1 MYKQIKNILFQLQP
15 EEAHHFVTRN
25 LQNYTAFPG
34 VGKLLDKFYS
44 NHWANH
50 WGRLV
55 CNKLLKIIYENAR
68 TVTCILCGKACH
80 GCSF

>member
-1 MYKQIKNILFQLQP
+1 MNLIILSKTDKKSRGTKIKRDDNQ
-15 EEAHHFVTRN
+15 E
-25 LQNYTAFPG
+25 
-34 VGKLLDKFYS
+34 
-44 NHWANH
+44 
-50 WGRLV
+50 GRLV